1 MLNIVYLRF
10 WRPLSVWRSAP
21 LSRYG
26 FLEMLATRALEDALR
41 DIPNLSQLAVELPAG
56 PGDPLD
62 VCSWWETELP
72 KRFGRLSLKAQI
84 SVAVHPRSGA
94 PYFQFLP

>member
-1 MLNIVYLRF
+1 MLSTVCLRF

-26 FLEMLATRALEDALR
+26 FLDMLATRALEDALR

-62 VCSWWETELP
+62 VCSWWETELH
-72 KRFGRLSLKAQI
+72 KRFVRLRAQI
-84 SVAVHPRSGA
+84 SAAVHLRPGA
-94 PYFQFLP
+94 LYF